1 MTSQP
6 KYHTME
12 EFMQH
17 NREEE
22 SRYDTILRVA
32 IKESNSTGR
41 ADGVPTCGKTGREAT
56 RGRGIRS
63 RPVVSGKGVHPSGD
77 LVAIFRDAQKAVAF
91 YLDPAHGGV

>member
-22 SRYDTILRVA
+22 SRYDTIFRVA

-41 ADGVPTCGKTGREAT
+41 ADGASHMR
-56 RGRGIRS
+56 
-63 RPVVSGKGVHPSGD
+63 
-77 LVAIFRDAQKAVAF
+77 
-91 YLDPAHGGV
+91 